1 MTKAKKNS
9 VLTVT
14 SKKVP
19 VKKIPLGIEGFEVI
33 SEGGLPQGRTTLVSG
48 SSGSGKTLFALEY
61 LWQGIQGYG
70 ENGVFVT
77 FEETPK
83 DIVKN
88 VKSLKWNLDNLEKES
103 KFKLEC
109 IKKSMLNDLLSGIKR
124 IKV

>member
-1 MTKAKKNS
+1 MVAKTRSK
-9 VLTVT
+9 VLTQVNPVRNIKGSIRGSKISNGVK

-33 SEGGLPQGRTTLVSG
+33 SEGGLPLGRTTLVSG

-61 LWQGIQGYG
+61 LWQGIQNYG

-88 VKSLKWNLDNLEKES
+88 V
-103 KFKLEC
+103 
-109 IKKSMLNDLLSGIKR
+109 
-124 IKV
+124 